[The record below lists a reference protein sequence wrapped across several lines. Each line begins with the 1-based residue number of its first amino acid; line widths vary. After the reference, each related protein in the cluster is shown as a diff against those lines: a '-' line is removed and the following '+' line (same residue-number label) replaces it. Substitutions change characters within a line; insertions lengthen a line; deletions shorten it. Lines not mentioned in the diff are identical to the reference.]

1 MAEIEI
7 GIMNR
12 QCLNRRID
20 DGAVL
25 RREIAAWEASRNE
38 VAAKIHWT
46 FTIAV
51 ARQKLRKLY
60 PDWRGMQEIK
70 AQTAA

>member
-20 DGAVL
+20 DL
-25 RREIAAWEASRNE
+25 EITRTEIAAWKLQRNQQE
-38 VAAKIHWT
+38 SKIHWT
-46 FTIAV
+46 FTIET
-51 ARQKLRKLY
+51 ARRKMAKTY
-60 PDWRGMQEIK
+60 PSIEGG
-70 AQTAA
+70 

>member
-20 DGAVL
+20 DSAVMTN
-25 RREIAAWEASRNE
+25 EIAAWESRRNQSE
-38 VAAKIHWT
+38 AKTHWT
-46 FTIAV
+46 FTVEA
-51 ARQKLRKLY
+51 ARRKMKKTY
-60 PDWRGMQEIK
+60 PSIQDG
-70 AQTAA
+70 